1 MAIQMVVV
9 VEVKK
14 ENQGNAVLGILSDDR
29 CGLSRMM
36 MSPLPPQDFEL
47 E

>member
-1 MAIQMVVV
+1 MAIGMVVV
-9 VEVKK
+9 VEVVKK
-14 ENQGNAVLGILSDDR
+14 NCGNPVLRILSDDC